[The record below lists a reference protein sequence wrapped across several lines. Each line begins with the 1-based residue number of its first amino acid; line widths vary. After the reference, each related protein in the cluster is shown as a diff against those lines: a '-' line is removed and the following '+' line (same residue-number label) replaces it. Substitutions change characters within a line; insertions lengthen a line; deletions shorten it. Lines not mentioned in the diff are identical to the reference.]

1 MVVIIKFLIFIL
13 FVTYIVST
21 WKSTIDF
28 EGIPVRVLYILIGT
42 LAILVLTLIFF
53 AFSKIGV
60 NYPKQEMVGEVRN
73 WILLIFVPLNG
84 FIILPQIARL
94 IGLIKAE
101 ETTKEDFQKK
111 VRRFLIIFIIL
122 IIFECI
128 YFKSIQNGI
137 INFIELKVK

>member
-1 MVVIIKFLIFIL
+1 
-13 FVTYIVST
+13 
-21 WKSTIDF
+21 
-28 EGIPVRVLYILIGT
+28 
-42 LAILVLTLIFF
+42 
-53 AFSKIGV
+53 
-60 NYPKQEMVGEVRN
+60 MVGEVRN

>member
-53 AFSKIGV
+53 CIFKNRCKLSKT
-60 NYPKQEMVGEVRN
+60 RN
-73 WILLIFVPLNG
+73 G
-84 FIILPQIARL
+84 
-94 IGLIKAE
+94 
-101 ETTKEDFQKK
+101 
-111 VRRFLIIFIIL
+111 RR
-122 IIFECI
+122 
-128 YFKSIQNGI
+128 S
-137 INFIELKVK
+137 